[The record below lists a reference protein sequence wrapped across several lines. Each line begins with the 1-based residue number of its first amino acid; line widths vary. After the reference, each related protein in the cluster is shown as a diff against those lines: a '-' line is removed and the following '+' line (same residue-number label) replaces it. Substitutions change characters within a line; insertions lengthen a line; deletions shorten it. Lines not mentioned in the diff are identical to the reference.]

1 MSSPYSIP
9 CKAIVTSDQHT
20 WTWTDLLTR
29 PPLEDEFLVEMV
41 ATGVCHT
48 DIFGYGGIYP
58 RVLGH
63 EGTHMHIHSSFP
75 AFQGSDVSRRW
86 PNHFPRLQ
94 IPGIKVENR

>member
-1 MSSPYSIP
+1 MSSLYSIA
-9 CKAIVTSDQHT
+9 CKAIVVSDQHT

-29 PPLEDEFLVEMV
+29 PPLEDEFLVEMI

-63 EGTHMHIHSSFP
+63 EGMHSLSYAVFPSS
-75 AFQGSDVSRRW
+75 
-86 PNHFPRLQ
+86 
-94 IPGIKVENR
+94 KVIMLM